1 MKLED
6 ANTGCDMQNA
16 FQCESFVKMWG
27 KKVNTIQGCKK
38 EELGVKIWILVFKE
52 WHRERSADMSCVEEL
67 KCRTFR
73 QVETKKNLFEKIVLK
88 KSDV

>member
-27 KKVNTIQGCKK
+27 KKSKYNTGMQEG
-38 EELGVKIWILVFKE
+38 GAW
-52 WHRERSADMSCVEEL
+52 S
-67 KCRTFR
+67 
-73 QVETKKNLFEKIVLK
+73 
-88 KSDV
+88 